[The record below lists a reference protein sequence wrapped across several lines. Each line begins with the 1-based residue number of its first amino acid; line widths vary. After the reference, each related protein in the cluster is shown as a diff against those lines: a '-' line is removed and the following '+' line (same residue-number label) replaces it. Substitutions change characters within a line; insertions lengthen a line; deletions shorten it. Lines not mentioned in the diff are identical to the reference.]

1 MGWLQD
7 TFPEPEDDSTEVERI
22 RYARAYILQSLRS
35 YLMLD
40 KSRNLIHLRWLA
52 NSVRGLPC
60 CRHCIG
66 RCIGRRNQ
74 IKSKLEVASH
84 CYNHELSFAFYFYVL
99 E

>member
-1 MGWLQD
+1 MGWLRD

-22 RYARAYILQSLRS
+22 RYARAYILQSPRS

-66 RCIGRRNQ
+66 RCVGRHNQ
-74 IKSKLEVASH
+74 VEPFG
-84 CYNHELSFAFYFYVL
+84 ELRENTYFS
-99 E
+99 